1 MKKEKLIVFEGISG
15 TGKETQAKLL
25 RDYLSKQKI
34 TTQIVYH
41 PTPEMKTI
49 LSTWRKLRN
58 IDRLTEVYLLMADRS
73 DRVRQIIQPTLKRGD
88 WVISLRSYL
97 SALVYQGESE
107 KDRDWI
113 SDEFAHFEPTPDYL
127 FYFDIDPVHALA
139 RIKKRHQ
146 ETGEALGSFEKRGLL
161 EEKLAAYKKV
171 LQMIPHITIDANL
184 SIETIHSEIISHLGV
199 DLT

>member
-1 MKKEKLIVFEGISG
+1 MKRGKLIVFEGISG

-49 LSTWRKLRN
+49 LSTWRKLRK
-58 IDRLTEVYLLMADRS
+58 IDSIPQVYLLLADRA
-73 DRVRQIIQPTLKRGD
+73 DRVRKVILPALNRGD

-97 SALVYQGESE
+97 SALVYQGRSE

-113 SDEFAHFEPTPDYL
+113 SREFARFEPQPDYL
-127 FYFDIDPVHALA
+127 FYFDIDPVHALS

-171 LQMIPHITIDANL
+171 LQMIPHIIIDANL
-184 SIETIHSEIISHLGV
+184 SIETIHSEIISHLGISF
-199 DLT
+199 T

>member
-1 MKKEKLIVFEGISG
+1 MKRGKLIVFEGISG

-49 LSTWRKLRN
+49 LSTWRKLRK
-58 IDRLTEVYLLMADRS
+58 IDSIPQVYLLLADRA
-73 DRVRQIIQPTLKRGD
+73 DRVRKVILPALNRGD

-97 SALVYQGESE
+97 SALVYQGRSE

-113 SDEFAHFEPTPDYL
+113 
-127 FYFDIDPVHALA
+127 
-139 RIKKRHQ
+139 
-146 ETGEALGSFEKRGLL
+146 
-161 EEKLAAYKKV
+161 
-171 LQMIPHITIDANL
+171 
-184 SIETIHSEIISHLGV
+184 
-199 DLT
+199 

>member
-73 DRVRQIIQPTLKRGD
+73 DRVRQIIQPALKRGD
-88 WVISLRSYL
+88 WVISLRNYV
-97 SALVYQGESE
+97 SALVYQGRSE

-113 SDEFAHFEPTPDYL
+113 SREFAHFEPQPDYL
-127 FYFDIDPVHALA
+127 FYFDIDPVHVLS
-139 RIKKRHQ
+139 RIKKRYQ
-146 ETGEALGSFEKRGLL
+146 ETGEALGSFEKRELL

-199 DLT
+199 DLS

>member
-73 DRVRQIIQPTLKRGD
+73 DRVRQIIQPALKRGD
-88 WVISLRSYL
+88 WVISLRNYV
-97 SALVYQGESE
+97 SALVYQGRSE

-113 SDEFAHFEPTPDYL
+113 SREFAHFEPQPDYL
-127 FYFDIDPVHALA
+127 FYFDIDPVHALS
-139 RIKKRHQ
+139 RIKKRYQ
-146 ETGEALGSFEKRGLL
+146 ETGEALGSFEKRELL

-184 SIETIHSEIISHLGV
+184 SIEQIHFEIITHLGV
-199 DLT
+199 SLT